1 MGFTTVHSF
10 DANRMEWNAVWTI
23 SSVIEVIDASAMKGF
38 KFGQMADYIAMA
50 GLAKF
55 NLDAD
60 YGTAPTILR
69 LFKGTDD
76 AKPSSLT
83 DWDKAYLK
91 ALYHTRQSSRLQTD
105 LIRQSMLR
113 DINP

>member
-1 MGFTTVHSF
+1 MGVTTVRSF
-10 DANRMEWNAVWTI
+10 DANRLEWNAVSTI
-23 SSVIEVIDASAMKGF
+23 SSVIEIVDTGGMKGF
-38 KFGQMADYIAMA
+38 KIGQMADYIAMV

-60 YGTAPTILR
+60 FGAAPSILR
-69 LFKGTDD
+69 LFQGTDD
-76 AKPSSLT
+76 AKPSSLS
-83 DWDKAYLK
+83 DWDAAYLK
-91 ALYHTRQSSRLQTD
+91 ALYHTRQSSRLQSE

>member
-1 MGFTTVHSF
+1 MFQSF
-10 DANRMEWNAVWTI
+10 IATRQEWTAVWSI
-23 SSVIEVIDASAMKGF
+23 SSVIEVVDAGALKGF
-38 KFGQMADYIAMA
+38 NVGQMADYIAMA

-55 NLDAD
+55 NLDANF
-60 YGTAPTILR
+60 GTAPTILR
-69 LFKGTDD
+69 LFKDTDY
-76 AKPSSLT
+76 AEPSSLS

-105 LIRQSMLR
+105 LITQSMLR